1 MTQANDPLQLMM
13 GFQPLSHGTR
23 GQTLVIERGKG
34 VFVFDDHGAEYLEAA
49 SSFYVA
55 SLGYSDEELIETAAE
70 QLRTLPYYPSAQY
83 RAVPTAIE
91 LAERLAERVPL
102 RDARISF
109 CATGSEA
116 NDFLYKFSRFRNVM
130 AGDEKRTK
138 VVARYGSYH
147 GATVASA
154 SLTGGH
160 HEEFGLPIPGILHVP
175 QPERGLRAPGETDE
189 AFAGRLVDEI
199 EALILREDPET
210 IAAFLSEPVS
220 FSCGLVIPP
229 DTYWARLQEVLA
241 KYDILCFAD
250 EVVTG
255 FGRTG
260 RWFGS
265 ETYGIRPDA
274 VTIGKGLS
282 SGYFPISAV
291 AMSGEFYAGLVR
303 GSDKLDGFAHASTH
317 AGHPVGT
324 AIALK
329 VLEIIERRGLVEHA
343 RARGEELRAGLAR
356 YADHPLVAD
365 VRGVGL
371 AAAVEFAQEGEAA
384 ASLAPSSSACAIF
397 NERAR
402 EHGLLVRGTGASVIV
417 APPLVISATEIAEL
431 LRRFDAAFRDTEARL
446 RS

>member
-1 MTQANDPLQLMM
+1 VTETSDLLQLMM

-23 GQTLVIERGKG
+23 DQTLVIGRGKG
-34 VFVFDDHGAEYLEAA
+34 VFVFDERGKEYLEAA

-55 SLGYSDEELIETAAE
+55 SLGYSEEELIETAAE

-116 NDFLYKFSRFRNVM
+116 NDFLYKFLRFRNVM
-130 AGDEKRTK
+130 AGDHKRTK
-138 VVARYGSYH
+138 VIARHGSYH
-147 GATVASA
+147 GATVATA

-160 HEEFGLPIPGILHVP
+160 HEEFGLPIPGILHVL
-175 QPERGLRAPGETDE
+175 QPERGLRAPGESDE
-189 AFAGRLVDEI
+189 EFATRLIDEI

-229 DTYWARLQEVLA
+229 ETYWAKLQEVLA
-241 KYDILCFAD
+241 KYEILCFAD

-260 RWFGS
+260 NWFGA
-265 ETYGIRPDA
+265 ETFGIRPDA
-274 VTIGKGLS
+274 ITVGKGLS

-291 AMSGEFYAGLVR
+291 AMSGEFYAELVR

-324 AIALK
+324 AIALQ
-329 VLEIIERRGLVEHA
+329 VLEIIERRALIENA
-343 RARGEELRAGLAR
+343 RARGEQLRTGLGR

-371 AAAVEFAQEGEAA
+371 AAAVEFRQQGESA
-384 ASLAPSSSACAIF
+384 ASLAPSSAACAICS
-397 NERAR
+397 ERAR
-402 EHGLLVRGTGASVIV
+402 ERGLLVRGTGASVV
-417 APPLVISATEIAEL
+417 MAPPLVISAAEIDEL
-431 LRRFDAAFRDTEARL
+431 LRRFDAAFRDTEERL
-446 RS
+446 RA